1 MEPVIKID
9 LDKAIKGPDPV
20 IVELGCGDKKK
31 FGGIGI
37 DKVDLPDID
46 IVADIENG
54 LSFLPDNSVDCIH
67 CRSVFEHIENFE
79 SLMREI
85 VRVLKGDGEA
95 HVFVPHFSNP
105 HYCSDYTHIRF
116 FGLYSF
122 YYFVAREGQLKRK
135 VPEFYSD
142 IRIKVL
148 SQKLKFR
155 SSFWFLSPL
164 KKVFGRIINIR
175 PWVQE
180 YYEENLCYIF
190 PCHGIEVVFGPGD
203 L

>member
-37 DKVDLPDID
+37 DRVDLPDID

-54 LSFLPDNSVDCIH
+54 LPFLPDNSVDCIH
-67 CRSVFEHIENFE
+67 CRSVFEHIKNFE

-85 VRVLKGDGEA
+85 VRVLKKDGEA

-105 HYCSDYTHIRF
+105 HYYSDFTHIRF

-122 YYFVAREGQLKRK
+122 YYFVDRDDQLKRR
-135 VPEFYSD
+135 VPEFYTD
-142 IRIKVL
+142 IRINIL

-155 SSFWFLSPL
+155 SSFALVTPF
-164 KKVFGRIINIR
+164 KKLFGRLINIHPR
-175 PWVQE
+175 VQE

-190 PCHGIEVVFGPGD
+190 PCHGIEVVFTPAK
-203 L
+203 